1 MCANYNRKDR
11 FYEKAKSEGYL
22 SRAAYKL
29 LELDKKYGL
38 LKTSF
43 KVLDLGCWPGSW
55 MQVASEKVKDKGIVV
70 GIDLVKVEHS
80 FNSNVTFIQGDVTDE
95 EVLNNALEKLHI
107 TSLSIVSPS
116 ANSTST
122 LKFDIV
128 ISDMS
133 PKLTGIPEAD
143 SAQTVHCA
151 ELALNASK
159 RTLKHGGNLIIK
171 LFKSQDSED
180 FIKQARPN
188 FDKIQRASLE
198 STRTTSNEFYFVGLG
213 YKNIKL

>member
-11 FYEKAKSEGYL
+11 FYEKAKCEGYL

-95 EVLNNALEKLHI
+95 EVLDTALAKLQVIGTSAVNNI
-107 TSLSIVSPS
+107 G
-116 ANSTST
+116 T